1 MKVLIEDS
9 RLAFP
14 ALFEA
19 ESVGDGEPAYGGRF
33 IIEPNSKNAEKLDK
47 AMLDVA
53 IEKWGPEKGPGI
65 LALLIKNGKVA
76 FKHEPYTNKKTGDV
90 YAGYEGMW
98 DLGARTPA
106 DKPAPTVFDRSRRPV
121 TARDG
126 VVYGGCYVDASVDI
140 WAQDNTYGRRINASL
155 LGVRFWR
162 KGDAFSGAAPAAAD
176 DFAEAADDASDL
188 V

>member
-1 MKVLIEDS
+1 MKVLIEDV

-14 ALFEA
+14 ALFEPEA
-19 ESVGDGEPAYGGRF
+19 IGDGDPAYGGRF
-33 IIEPNSKNAEKLDK
+33 IIEPGSKNAQKLDA
-47 AMLDVA
+47 AMLAVA
-53 IEKWGPEKGPGI
+53 KDKWGDKGDDVH
-65 LALLIKNGKVA
+65 ALLVKNGKVA
-76 FKHEPYTNKKTGDV
+76 FKHEHYTNKKTGEV

-106 DKPAPTVFDRSRRPV
+106 DKPAPTVFDRDRKPV
-121 TARDG
+121 TARSG

-140 WAQDNTYGRRINASL
+140 WAQDNQFGRRINATL

-162 KGDAFSGAAPAAAD
+162 KGDAFSGAAPASAD
-176 DFAEAADDASDL
+176 DFAEAADDATDL

>member
-1 MKVLIEDS
+1 MKVLIEDV

-14 ALFEA
+14 ALFEP
-19 ESVGDGEPAYGGRF
+19 ESVGDGEPAYGARF
-33 IIEPNSKNAEKLDK
+33 IIEPGSKNAQKIEA
-47 AMLDVA
+47 AMLAVAKDKWADKSDDV
-53 IEKWGPEKGPGI
+53 

-76 FKHEPYTNKKTGDV
+76 FRKEPYTNKKTGDV

-106 DKPAPTVFDRSRRPV
+106 DKPAPTVFDRDRKPV
-121 TARDG
+121 TARSG

-162 KGDAFSGAAPAAAD
+162 PGDAFSGAAPASAD
-176 DFAEAADDASDL
+176 DFAEAADDATDL